1 MCELETTAETL
12 RLSEGKN
19 AFSQGIPCCFGADA
33 GTKMR
38 KIFQEKSGNK
48 DKCVLCYRFLFYS
61 VGSSGFGDSEMAW
74 MNA

>member
-1 MCELETTAETL
+1 MCESETALETL

-38 KIFQEKSGNK
+38 KFFKKKAVTGTSVS
-48 DKCVLCYRFLFYS
+48 VLPLSFYS

>member
-1 MCELETTAETL
+1 MCESETALETL

-19 AFSQGIPCCFGADA
+19 AFSQGIPCGFGADA

-38 KIFQEKSGNK
+38 KFFKKKSGNR
-48 DKCVLCYRFLFYS
+48 DRILSVLPLSFYS
-61 VGSSGFGDSEMAW
+61 VGSCGSETAW

>member
-1 MCELETTAETL
+1 MFK
-12 RLSEGKN
+12 RGKN
-19 AFSQGIPCCFGADA
+19 AFSQGIPCGFGADA